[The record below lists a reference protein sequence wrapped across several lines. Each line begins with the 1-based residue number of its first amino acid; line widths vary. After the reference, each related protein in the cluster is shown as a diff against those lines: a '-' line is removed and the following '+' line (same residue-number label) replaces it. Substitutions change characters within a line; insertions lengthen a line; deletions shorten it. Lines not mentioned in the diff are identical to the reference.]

1 MYILGLTRE
10 IYVTKF
16 VANREEKHNH
26 SAGRHSK

>member
-10 IYVTKF
+10 IYMTKF

-26 SAGRHSK
+26 FAGRGSE